1 MHVYVR
7 EANFTTKPRFEAQ
20 KLPSFAYMNS
30 QGKKV
35 EKNIFAQKVQMHR
48 VLLRNKICLSDV
60 IMHKGHYSHVY
71 FAAQI

>member
-48 VLLRNKICLSDV
+48 VLLRNKNV
-60 IMHKGHYSHVY
+60 IKHKGHYSHVY
-71 FAAQI
+71 FAAQM